1 MRLEAIIASSSFFF
15 LPVSPLSINSEGGNE
30 AKKKEGGNGR
40 GRKWLPATADDEAAM
55 AAAQIAISQVRL
67 ITQKGLH
74 PPTFPEKKIRTSFF
88 TMKKRWCPT

>member
-1 MRLEAIIASSSFFF
+1 MKQ
-15 LPVSPLSINSEGGNE
+15 
-30 AKKKEGGNGR
+30 KKKKGGNGR

-88 TMKKRWCPT
+88 TMKKRWCSTKKVSCVRFRELNCKN